1 MSLASKIDSVR
12 DTFSKSL
19 EKLSAGDTTVIE
31 KLRHEY
37 LGRKG
42 KVADLFSELGS
53 VPESDRPGMGK
64 LLNKLKS
71 ELTREIEKMKDAGS
85 TGTASPEKI
94 VDLSLP
100 GDEVTMGSLHPITK
114 TMREVKQIFQS
125 IGFSVAYGPE
135 IDDDY
140 HNFEALNIPKHHP
153 ARDMQDTFYITD
165 NDVLKDSHF
174 QYTDPRYGEPGTAC
188 ARDLPR

>member
-19 EKLSAGDTTVIE
+19 EKLSAGDTTVLV

-53 VPESDRPGMGK
+53 VPESVRPGMGK

-100 GDEVTMGSLHPITK
+100 
-114 TMREVKQIFQS
+114 
-125 IGFSVAYGPE
+125 
-135 IDDDY
+135 
-140 HNFEALNIPKHHP
+140 
-153 ARDMQDTFYITD
+153 
-165 NDVLKDSHF
+165 
-174 QYTDPRYGEPGTAC
+174 
-188 ARDLPR
+188 